1 MAHYTRFAGH
11 GSSPVATKLLPGGP
25 KSAGSGHDS
34 ARSFEPAA
42 ILPVGTWVTHSATCV
57 DRFQKGEGLRVA
69 LPTGGASIFW
79 LRCVATSN
87 LGMDTVRSVRR
98 RLGHI
103 VSNALAAEA
112 PIANFSGP
120 TLVLSRAVNTRHGMV
135 HGARSCDHRD
145 DAQSQFERPFLA
157 RVQPACVTSQVQ
169 DDAPDFASNSTNL
182 AK

>member
-11 GSSPVATKLLPGGP
+11 GSSPVAARLLPGGP

-42 ILPVGTWVTHSATCV
+42 ILPVGTWVTHSATCA
-57 DRFQKGEGLRVA
+57 DWFQKGEGLRVA

-103 VSNALAAEA
+103 ASNAPAAEA

-135 HGARSCDHRD
+135 HGARSCDYRD
-145 DAQSQFERPFLA
+145 DAQSQFERPW
-157 RVQPACVTSQVQ
+157 
-169 DDAPDFASNSTNL
+169 
-182 AK
+182 